1 MKLIKSTEVVSNLAI
16 SNLSV
21 SDFKLAKSSFLAN
34 FGISTLVEF
43 FKSAFVAYL
52 DKSYWTLSFLPKG
65 ISLGK
70 YSLMYTMSFLSTN
83 Y

>member
-34 FGISTLVEF
+34 FSISTLVEF

-52 DKSYWTLSFLPKG
+52 DKSY
-65 ISLGK
+65 
-70 YSLMYTMSFLSTN
+70 
-83 Y
+83 